1 MTAKLELESLSAGYD
16 GKPVIND
23 ISLVLGPG
31 EIGCITGPSG
41 CGKTTLLRTI
51 AGFNAPLTG
60 NVHLDGQ
67 LVSTP
72 QAMIPVERRR
82 IGMVFQDY
90 ALFPHL
96 TVSDNIGFGIG
107 GHPRDERRVR
117 IAELA
122 ELLNIGPLLDMYPHQ
137 LSGGQQQRVAL
148 ARALAPRPQVLLLDE
163 PFASMDVELREE
175 LAREIG
181 RILRQDRVTTV
192 MVTHNQFEAFAMAD
206 RIGVIHHGNLLQ
218 WDTPFELYHRPAT
231 RFVADFIGEGVFLPG
246 LVLDEA
252 RVETELGVLQ
262 GARLHGV
269 AAGALVEVLV
279 RPDDIIHED
288 DSPRTA
294 VVVDKAFRGAEF
306 LYTLALES
314 GARLLSLV
322 PSHHNHPLNQ
332 AIGIRV
338 DIEHLVVFP
347 VRSRADQDFKM
358 AAQSST
364 VNMVGR

>member
-1 MTAKLELESLSAGYD
+1 MAAKLELDNLSAGYN
-16 GKPVIND
+16 GSAVISS
-23 ISLVLGPG
+23 ISLVLGAG

-41 CGKTTLLRTI
+41 CGKTTLLRAI
-51 AGFNAPLTG
+51 AGFTAPLSG
-60 NVHLDGQ
+60 SVHLDGQ
-67 LVSTP
+67 LVSSP
-72 QAMIPVERRR
+72 RAMIPVERRR

-96 TVSDNIGFGIG
+96 IVRDNIGFGL
-107 GHPRDERRVR
+107 ERYIRSDRQAR

-122 ELLNIGPLLDMYPHQ
+122 ELLSIGPLLDQYPHQ

-175 LAREIG
+175 LAREVG

-192 MVTHNQFEAFAMAD
+192 MVTHNQLEAFAMAD
-206 RIGVIHHGNLLQ
+206 RVGVIHAGRLLQ
-218 WDTPFELYHRPAT
+218 WDTPFELYHRPAS

-246 LVLDEA
+246 LVLDEQ

-262 GARLHGV
+262 GARPHGA

-288 DSPRTA
+288 ESPRTA

-347 VRSRADQDFKM
+347 VSQPQPLKAESDFKTG
-358 AAQSST
+358 A
-364 VNMVGR
+364 